1 MMATTTIRST
11 TGSGVS
17 VREDLADP
25 RAQAFWLL
33 RAGFALAPVLFG
45 IDKFFNWMVDWPKYL
60 APRFNDVIP
69 GNAHQAMLIVGVI
82 EIVAGVVV
90 AIRPRIGAYVVAA
103 WLAGIIV
110 NLLVL
115 GNYYD
120 VALRDLGLMFG
131 ALALARLSAVYDTR
145 KPANQY
151 AHDQRS

>member
-1 MMATTTIRST
+1 MATTTIGHT
-11 TGSGVS
+11 TGTTAA
-17 VREDLADP
+17 VRERLADP

-45 IDKFFNWMVDWPKYL
+45 LDKFFNWMVDWQKYL
-60 APRFNDVIP
+60 APRFNDIIP

-82 EIVAGVVV
+82 EIAAGVLV
-90 AIRPRIGAYVVAA
+90 AVRPRIGAYVVAA
-103 WLAGIIV
+103 WLAAIIV

-131 ALALARLSAVYDTR
+131 ALALARLSAFYDTR
-145 KPANQY
+145 TATV
-151 AHDQRS
+151 R